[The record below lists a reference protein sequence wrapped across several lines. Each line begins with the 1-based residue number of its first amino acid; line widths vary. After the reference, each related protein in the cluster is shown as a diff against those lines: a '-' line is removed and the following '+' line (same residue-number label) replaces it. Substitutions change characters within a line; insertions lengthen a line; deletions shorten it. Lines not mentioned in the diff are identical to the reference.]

1 VFGLNPIRRGGVNS
15 VAVIIVVADH
25 LEDEAVTTRDEDAV
39 TVREAIV
46 NSLLAS
52 AVTSKPA
59 NGGHPKTG
67 Q

>member
-1 VFGLNPIRRGGVNS
+1 MRK
-15 VAVIIVVADH
+15 
-25 LEDEAVTTRDEDAV
+25 
-39 TVREAIV
+39 
-46 NSLLAS
+46 SLALGELFYARAS